1 MADKIEQ
8 IQKLKQ
14 ILEDGLI
21 DQAEFD
27 WLKEDLLQVGANK
40 IEVAMSSQLQS
51 NDNLDQL
58 KKLKQLFE
66 DGLIDQAEFDLLKTD
81 LLQIDKAESVTQL
94 SSEPDK
100 KLDKQKEH
108 STEEAQKAGEVGV
121 AAAEAKPAGAPTINS
136 PEKKKRSKVIK
147 SIIIALSCFVL
158 VGLLYFGYRLF
169 MNGQVEAAKAEE
181 GSVTEVNGE
190 NYGGGYVF
198 AGHSVLLDTPSDEGL
213 ELATLSYGSQFQ
225 YLSHEKVEVENE
237 IYRQVIA
244 DGQEGWIKTNIEGL
258 ELTCEDEALNTL
270 SYLVTG
276 EFKDNLL
283 SEIPAYVKW
292 ALADYS
298 RSGNFTI
305 DCHQDSIQKVIL
317 LRSRLRNRRSSADKR
332 EGINDEPKDAIFLN
346 RSSDGKQLLV
356 MLNFS
361 SYTNWTV
368 TELPISNEANFIGLK
383 RVKRR
388 TTLEVIDRF
397 GALEQL
403 KLEFDACKVYS
414 EDNGIF
420 YYYGPDGAM
429 ERYAPS
435 TGGVFPTF
443 DAFKSEVVDS
453 LGADF
458 YCDFT
463 NYYYAIASNYVLHES
478 VEGVDVDRYVFFTP
492 ERVGLDLDREEISL
506 YFPDGEYSHTVTI
519 YNEPYTR
526 QTEYGLQEYSRTCEI
541 QKENWTVTLSGG
553 GRTRNEDHWNNYEEV
568 EIYDD
573 NLDEPPPPID
583 VPPPPPAPPIDAD
596 VEEDFVFDFPEE
608 NPEFKGGLKKMN
620 EYLRNNIQYPEMAK
634 ENGIQ
639 GRVFVQ
645 FVVGK
650 DGVIRDVFVLKGVHK
665 SLDKEAKRVVKS
677 MPRWNPGKQRSKAVS
692 VRYTLPINFQL
703 N

>member
-8 IQKLKQ
+8 LQKLKQ

-40 IEVAMSSQLQS
+40 IEVPMSSQLQS

-58 KKLKQLFE
+58 KKLKQLFD
-66 DGLIDQAEFDLLKTD
+66 DGLIDQSEFDLLKAD

-94 SSEPDK
+94 SPEPDK

-121 AAAEAKPAGAPTINS
+121 AAAEAKPASAPIMNS
-136 PEKKKRSKVIK
+136 PKKKKSSKVIK

-298 RSGNFTI
+298 RSGEFTI
-305 DCHQDSIQKVIL
+305 DCHQDSIQKVIM
-317 LRSRLRNRRSSADKR
+317 LRSRLQNRRSSADKR

-368 TELPISNEANFIGLK
+368 TELPIANEANFIGLK

-420 YYYGPDGAM
+420 YYYGPDGTM

-478 VEGVDVDRYVFFTP
+478 VEGVDVNRYVFFTP

-541 QKENWTVTLSGG
+541 QKENWTVPLSGG

-573 NLDEPPPPID
+573 NLDAPPPID
-583 VPPPPPAPPIDAD
+583 VPPPPPPPAPPIDAD
-596 VEEDFVFDFPEE
+596 GEIYMQPDVVAVFPGG
-608 NPEFKGGLKKMN
+608 KGAMMQWISKTVVYPQTSIEMN
-620 EYLRNNIQYPEMAK
+620 E
-634 ENGIQ
+634 Q
-639 GRVFVQ
+639 GRVYVT
-645 FVVGK
+645 FVVEK
-650 DGVIRDVFVLKGVHK
+650 DGSISTIDVIRGV
-665 SLDKEAKRVVKS
+665 SPDLDKEAKRTIRKMPKWTPAKS
-677 MPRWNPGKQRSKAVS
+677 NGRAVRSS
-692 VRYTLPINFQL
+692 YRLPINFKL

>member
-8 IQKLKQ
+8 LQKLKQ

-40 IEVAMSSQLQS
+40 IEVPMSSQLQS

-58 KKLKQLFE
+58 KKLKQLFD
-66 DGLIDQAEFDLLKTD
+66 DGLIDQSEFDLLKTD
-81 LLQIDKAESVTQL
+81 LLQIDKAESVNQL
-94 SSEPDK
+94 SPEPDK

-108 STEEAQKAGEVGV
+108 STEEGQKAGEVGV

-136 PEKKKRSKVIK
+136 PEKKKSSKVIK

-158 VGLLYFGYRLF
+158 VGLLYYGYRLLT
-169 MNGQVEAAKAEE
+169 NGQGGDVKEAV
-181 GSVTEVNGE
+181 SDVQ

-298 RSGNFTI
+298 RSGEFTI
-305 DCHQDSIQKVIL
+305 DCHQDSIQKVIM
-317 LRSRLRNRRSSADKR
+317 LRSRLQNRRSSADKR

-368 TELPISNEANFIGLK
+368 TELPIANEANFIGLK

-420 YYYGPDGAM
+420 YYYGPDGTM
-429 ERYAPS
+429 ERYAPA

-478 VEGVDVDRYVFFTP
+478 VEGVDVNRYVFFTP

-573 NLDEPPPPID
+573 NLDAPPPID
-583 VPPPPPAPPIDAD
+583 VPPPPPPPAPPIDAD
-596 VEEDFVFDFPEE
+596 GEIYMQPDVVAVFPGG
-608 NPEFKGGLKKMN
+608 KGAMMQWISKTVVYPQTSIEMN
-620 EYLRNNIQYPEMAK
+620 E
-634 ENGIQ
+634 Q
-639 GRVFVQ
+639 GRVYVT
-645 FVVGK
+645 FVVEK
-650 DGVIRDVFVLKGVHK
+650 DGSISTIDVIRGV
-665 SLDKEAKRVVKS
+665 SPDLDKEAKRTIRKMPKWTPAKS
-677 MPRWNPGKQRSKAVS
+677 NGRAVRSS
-692 VRYTLPINFQL
+692 YRLPINFQL

>member
-8 IQKLKQ
+8 LQKLKQ

-40 IEVAMSSQLQS
+40 IEVPMSSQLQS

-58 KKLKQLFE
+58 KKLKQLFD
-66 DGLIDQAEFDLLKTD
+66 DGLIDQSEFDLLKTD
-81 LLQIDKAESVTQL
+81 LLQIDKAESVNQL
-94 SSEPDK
+94 SPEPDK

-108 STEEAQKAGEVGV
+108 STEEGQKAGEVGV

-136 PEKKKRSKVIK
+136 PEKKKSSKVIK

-158 VGLLYFGYRLF
+158 VGLLYYGYRLLT
-169 MNGQVEAAKAEE
+169 NGQGGDVKEAV
-181 GSVTEVNGE
+181 SDVQ

-298 RSGNFTI
+298 RSGEFTI
-305 DCHQDSIQKVIL
+305 DCHQDSIQKVIM
-317 LRSRLRNRRSSADKR
+317 LRSRLQNRRSSADKR

-368 TELPISNEANFIGLK
+368 TELPIANEANFIGLK

-420 YYYGPDGAM
+420 YYYGPDGTM

-478 VEGVDVDRYVFFTP
+478 VEGVDVNRYVFFTP

-573 NLDEPPPPID
+573 NLDAPPPID
-583 VPPPPPAPPIDAD
+583 VPPPPPPPAPPIDAD
-596 VEEDFVFDFPEE
+596 GEIYMQPDVVAVFPGG
-608 NPEFKGGLKKMN
+608 KGAMMQWISKTVVYPQTSIEMN
-620 EYLRNNIQYPEMAK
+620 E
-634 ENGIQ
+634 Q
-639 GRVFVQ
+639 GRVYVT
-645 FVVGK
+645 FVVEK
-650 DGVIRDVFVLKGVHK
+650 DGSISTIDVIRGV
-665 SLDKEAKRVVKS
+665 SPDLDKEAKRTIRKMPKWTPAKS
-677 MPRWNPGKQRSKAVS
+677 NGRTVRSIYS
-692 VRYTLPINFQL
+692 LPINFQL

>member
-1 MADKIEQ
+1 MADKIE
-8 IQKLKQ
+8 
-14 ILEDGLI
+14 
-21 DQAEFD
+21 
-27 WLKEDLLQVGANK
+27 
-40 IEVAMSSQLQS
+40 
-51 NDNLDQL
+51 QL

-108 STEEAQKAGEVGV
+108 STEEAQKAGEAGV
-121 AAAEAKPAGAPTINS
+121 AAAEAKPAGVPIMNS
-136 PEKKKRSKVIK
+136 PKKKKSSKVSKGIL
-147 SIIIALSCFVL
+147 IALSCFVL

-298 RSGNFTI
+298 RSGDFTI
-305 DCHQDSIQKVIL
+305 DCHQDSIQKVIM
-317 LRSRLRNRRSSADKR
+317 LRSRLQNRRSSADKR

-368 TELPISNEANFIGLK
+368 TELPIANEANFIGLK

-403 KLEFDACKVYS
+403 NLEFDACKVYS
-414 EDNGIF
+414 EEKGIF
-420 YYYGPDGAM
+420 YYYGPDGTMA
-429 ERYAPS
+429 RYAPS

-478 VEGVDVDRYVFFTP
+478 VEGVDVNRYVFFTP
-492 ERVGLDLDREEISL
+492 ERVGLDLEREEISL

-526 QTEYGLQEYSRTCEI
+526 QTEYGLQEHSRTCEI

-553 GRTRNEDHWNNYEEV
+553 GRTREED
-568 EIYDD
+568 ID
-573 NLDEPPPPID
+573 NLIENDISE
-583 VPPPPPAPPIDAD
+583 D
-596 VEEDFVFDFPEE
+596 VE
-608 NPEFKGGLKKMN
+608 
-620 EYLRNNIQYPEMAK
+620 
-634 ENGIQ
+634 
-639 GRVFVQ
+639 
-645 FVVGK
+645 
-650 DGVIRDVFVLKGVHK
+650 
-665 SLDKEAKRVVKS
+665 
-677 MPRWNPGKQRSKAVS
+677 
-692 VRYTLPINFQL
+692 LPITISEIVNYNSDDLDGELPKPTIYFGGKTGGTIKKVRAIAVNQIVARLENNPL
-703 N
+703 NISYTVVEFMLYTTKAGAPVRIRAKGNRISSEMKNAIKRIKLGGILTFAEIKIKGPSGKVTTLDGSLTLTLI